1 MYYFTEAGITF
12 LSEDKFPRQMPNK
25 ELALRIIQNLKARKD
40 MSDMTDAIDA
50 ISGGSIAVGP
60 PKRDVPRGKVTMHP
74 SQPLLR
80 IRKLSK

>member
-1 MYYFTEAGITF
+1 MYYFTGEGVAF

-25 ELALRIIQNLKARKD
+25 ELALRIIKDLKARKH

-50 ISGGSIAVGP
+50 ISGGGRSINP
-60 PKRDVPRGKVTMHP
+60 LKRDVPRGKVTMHP
-74 SQPLLR
+74 AQPLLR